1 MITALISTVTGL
13 ISGTIPDLLKEFT
26 RSRDHKR
33 ELEMLEK
40 QTELQLRIAEKEGE
54 TRVAEMDR
62 EVDITA
68 YKAQSKI
75 AVASLKPTGIRWVDA
90 WNAAMRPFAVTII
103 ITLFAVM
110 ASFYTYAVLNTVES
124 LSDTVRVVDLLWGS
138 LIGEAIQAVLGFLFG
153 YRSARK

>member
-1 MITALISTVTGL
+1 
-13 ISGTIPDLLKEFT
+13 
-26 RSRDHKR
+26 
-33 ELEMLEK
+33 MLEK

-62 EVDITA
+62 EVDIAA

-75 AVASLKPTGIRWVDA
+75 AAASLKPTGIRWVDA

-110 ASFYTYAVLNTVES
+110 SSFYTVAVWCAVES
-124 LSDTVRVVDLLWGS
+124 CSDIPRVVELMWGS
-138 LIGEAIQAVLGFLFG
+138 LIGEAIQGVLGFLFG